1 MRNMSRLYTRKEFVQ
16 VLISLLF
23 LFFVLFSAIAIYLT
37 ISPELQFWLVAM
49 ALVVAFLTVRY
60 IVGLSQKLIFS
71 LESNMPPGQNAV
83 YRTLLSACKTLLLM
97 YLGFLVFTTLQER
110 TAEVIGVYAVLFAL
124 YLKDT
129 YSDAIRESKG
139 RS

>member
-1 MRNMSRLYTRKEFVQ
+1 MSRLYTRKEFVQ

-23 LFFVLFSAIAIYLT
+23 LLFVLFSAIAIYLT

-110 TAEVIGVYAVLFAL
+110 TAEVIVVYIVLFAL
-124 YLKDT
+124 YLRDT
-129 YSDAIRESKG
+129 YSGAIRKSEG

>member
-1 MRNMSRLYTRKEFVQ
+1 MSRLYTRKEFVQ

-23 LFFVLFSAIAIYLT
+23 LFFV
-37 ISPELQFWLVAM
+37 
-49 ALVVAFLTVRY
+49 Y

-110 TAEVIGVYAVLFAL
+110 TAEVIVVYIVLFAL
-124 YLKDT
+124 YLRDT
-129 YSDAIRESKG
+129 YSGAIRKSEG